1 MSGDHTKIS
10 AKGGKNRW
18 AGIPPQKRSD
28 IMREVAKKRYSSKEK
43 KEPTV

>member
-18 AGIPPQKRSD
+18 AGIPPQRRSE
-28 IMREVAKKRYSSKEK
+28 IMREVAKKRYAQLKEK
-43 KEPTV
+43 KP

>member
-18 AGIPPQKRSD
+18 AGIPPQKRSE
-28 IMREVAKKRYSSKEK
+28 IMREVARKRYDKAK
-43 KEPTV
+43 KEVSE